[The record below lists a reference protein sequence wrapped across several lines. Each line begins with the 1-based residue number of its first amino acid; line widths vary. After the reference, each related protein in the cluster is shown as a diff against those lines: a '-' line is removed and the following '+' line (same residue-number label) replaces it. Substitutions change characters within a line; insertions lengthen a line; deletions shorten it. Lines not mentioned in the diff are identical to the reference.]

1 MAGLTVAY
9 ANNDIGVHR
18 VENRSPDKPAY
29 TMHIYAPG
37 LRKIKV
43 FKEQGNV
50 CVHTVA
56 HVSLMSEDGSK
67 VCTVCC
73 PVCPQ
78 ILFAL
83 NYCVPLFALNYCLPS
98 N

>member
-1 MAGLTVAY
+1 
-9 ANNDIGVHR
+9 
-18 VENRSPDKPAY
+18 
-29 TMHIYAPG
+29 MHIYAPG

-67 VCTVCC
+67 TGLWNKNTI
-73 PVCPQ
+73 PDG
-78 ILFAL
+78 ILDVDL
-83 NYCVPLFALNYCLPS
+83 WNNE
-98 N
+98 